1 MTRRSERGATLVLAV
16 VGMLALIAMAGLA
29 IDTAHVLL
37 NKSRLQNAL
46 DAAALAG
53 AKGLALG
60 EPIGTA
66 SAPGTASG
74 DASANFLLNVAQ
86 YPELQR
92 ANLSLTTQFSTTLNP
107 FTPGAAGP
115 YVRASIAGFTTQ
127 MSLVAVLGIN
137 SMNIAGSAVAGPSPA
152 LTTACAIVPVAMCS
166 TTAAGPPLYGYTPNQ
181 VVGLNQ
187 TAGNAGTIGPGNYGL
202 LALGGKGAINVET
215 NLAGSYSSCASI
227 GPGVNT
233 EPGVA
238 AGPVSDGINTRFGIY
253 KDPGHLNAAAYPP
266 DTINSTAHQT
276 SPSLQGTGLSV
287 TYNGQPATASN
298 INFSYSNY
306 TALQQ
311 AKTYDTQPLPSGTAA
326 FDRRILAVPLADC
339 TGLAAG
345 SSPIAINGFA
355 CVFLLQQMGLGANAS
370 TIYGQIISGCDAN
383 GTVGPVGS
391 AGAVGP
397 YRIELYK
404 SAGSADS

>member
-1 MTRRSERGATLVLAV
+1 MARRRERGATLVLAV

-29 IDTAHVLL
+29 LDTAHVLL

-53 AKGLALG
+53 AKSLALFAST
-60 EPIGTA
+60 GTA
-66 SAPGTASG
+66 TT
-74 DASANFLLNVAQ
+74 DASANFALNVAQ
-86 YPELQR
+86 YPELKR
-92 ANLSLTTQFSTTLNP
+92 ANLSLTTEFSTTLKP

-115 YVRASIAGFTTQ
+115 YVRASIAAFTTQ

-137 SMNIAGSAVAGPSPA
+137 SMNVAGSAVAGPSPA
-152 LTTACAIVPVAMCS
+152 LTTACNIVPVVMCS
-166 TTAAGPPLYGYTPNQ
+166 TKAAGPPLYGYTQDQ

-202 LALGGKGAINVET
+202 LALGGSGANNVKN
-215 NLAGSYSSCASI
+215 NLAGSYGSCASI
-227 GPGVNT
+227 GPAGVPT

-238 AGPVSDGINTRFGIY
+238 AGPVSDGINTRFNQY
-253 KDPGHLNAAAYPP
+253 KAGLTAAQYPP
-266 DTINSTAHQT
+266 DTINSAAHQT

-298 INFSYSNY
+298 INFNYSNY

-311 AKTYDTQPLPSGTAA
+311 AGSYDTQPLPSGTAA
-326 FDRRILAVPLADC
+326 SGRRILAVPLGDC

-345 SSPIAINGFA
+345 SSNVVINGFA
-355 CVFLLQQMGLGANAS
+355 CVFLLQQLGLGAGAS

-383 GTVGPVGS
+383 GQVGPAGG
-391 AGAVGP
+391 AGGAVGP
-397 YRIELYK
+397 FKIELYK
-404 SAGSADS
+404 SATSPDS